1 MYPILPEYISRVYK
15 VMNLNEKLINAEKL
29 TFRVID
35 KDHPSKE
42 SFSFNQLNSES
53 GFLQVD
59 LEGKKLIFKTKFE
72 LAKN

>member
-1 MYPILPEYISRVYK
+1 
-15 VMNLNEKLINAEKL
+15 MNLNEKLINTEKL

-35 KDHPSKE
+35 KDHPAKE
-42 SFSFNQLNSES
+42 SFSFNQLSSES

-72 LAKN
+72 LAKPQ